1 MFFVKSLNLG
11 LGLFDFVCQ
20 ILHLIIGSLVIGGNS
35 FLPLSCFS
43 SLIDLLSSAMISSAF
58 GPRVFLNLSV
68 SDLSRPES
76 FFLKMSDSPPFGPN
90 KTILAS
96 SPFLLNLIWPSLAKL
111 TFENLLVIISLA
123 LSRIAGL
130 SSLWIEPPTRGV
142 FSSKQVSAA
151 RSVIQDECALQFVRL
166 HDKVW
171 MQSPFERVGAV
182 NWLLVIVIVV
192 EVPVKVGVQNHP
204 LPFFIYI
211 MDDRVAIQKIFDQR
225 PKKNPRRM
233 KA

>member
-20 ILHLIIGSLVIGGNS
+20 ILYLIIGSLVIGGNS

-90 KTILAS
+90 
-96 SPFLLNLIWPSLAKL
+96 
-111 TFENLLVIISLA
+111 
-123 LSRIAGL
+123 
-130 SSLWIEPPTRGV
+130 
-142 FSSKQVSAA
+142 
-151 RSVIQDECALQFVRL
+151 
-166 HDKVW
+166 
-171 MQSPFERVGAV
+171 
-182 NWLLVIVIVV
+182 
-192 EVPVKVGVQNHP
+192 
-204 LPFFIYI
+204 
-211 MDDRVAIQKIFDQR
+211 
-225 PKKNPRRM
+225 
-233 KA
+233 

>member
-90 KTILAS
+90 KTIL

-130 SSLWIEPPTRGV
+130 SL
-142 FSSKQVSAA
+142 
-151 RSVIQDECALQFVRL
+151 
-166 HDKVW
+166 
-171 MQSPFERVGAV
+171 
-182 NWLLVIVIVV
+182 
-192 EVPVKVGVQNHP
+192 
-204 LPFFIYI
+204 
-211 MDDRVAIQKIFDQR
+211 
-225 PKKNPRRM
+225 
-233 KA
+233 